1 MLLTQE
7 KDATPTIE
15 SDPYAELWLGTH
27 PNGPSMLLDYP
38 SVSLLTLIHST
49 PETQVGTSSNLAKSP
64 KTSLGLPFL
73 LKILSINKVL
83 SIQAH
88 PSKPLA
94 EKLHE
99 EYPKIYTDCNHK
111 PELAIALTDFTAM
124 AGFRPISEILE
135 HIDSYPEFKEVLDE
149 DAVSSL
155 RAAHLKVGGVVA
167 DFDSS
172 IKNSLK
178 AVFTSFMSISANEVE
193 FKCIVDKLMERLSTI
208 TPTKTSTRIQSFHSM
223 FPYDNGIF
231 SPLLFN
237 ILDLTPGQSLF
248 IPAGEPHAYISGDI
262 IECMASSDNVVRCGL
277 TPKFKD
283 VNTLT
288 DMLSYSPGAVNFS
301 NGEEITKVEKLY
313 RPPVEDFEV
322 IVVDVPANDIY
333 MGIGLDSGGI
343 ILCLSGSGTIGTIPG
358 PLDCCMFDDE
368 EEDGKESN
376 KNVAVEKEISFGRSF
391 FLSAN
396 NGFVVRGGSEGVKFC
411 RAQSNCK
418 E

>member
-7 KDATPTIE
+7 NDATPTVE
-15 SDPYAELWLGTH
+15 ADPYAEMWLGTH
-27 PNGPSMLLDYP
+27 PNGPSMLLDHP
-38 SVSLLTLIHST
+38 SVSLLNLINST
-49 PETQVGTSSNLAKSP
+49 PETHIGTSDLSKSP
-64 KTSLGLPFL
+64 TTIGLPFL

-94 EKLHE
+94 EKLHSE
-99 EYPKIYTDCNHK
+99 SPKIYTDCNHK

-124 AGFRPISEILE
+124 AGFRPIGEILE
-135 HIDSYPEFKEVLDE
+135 HIDTYPEFMEVLDK
-149 DAVSSL
+149 DAVSCL

-172 IKNSLK
+172 IKTSLK
-178 AVFTSFMSISANEVE
+178 AVFTSFMSISSNEVE
-193 FKCIVDKLMERLSTI
+193 FKRIVDKLMERLSTI
-208 TPTKTSTRIQSFHSM
+208 TGTETSTRIQSFHSM

-262 IECMASSDNVVRCGL
+262 IECMASSDNVIRCGL

-301 NGEEITKVEKLY
+301 DGLEVTKVEKLY
-313 RPPVEDFEV
+313 RPPVDDFEV

-343 ILCLSGSGTIGTIPG
+343 ILCLSGSGTIGTIPS

-368 EEDGKESN
+368 EEDAKESSSS
-376 KNVAVEKEISFGRSF
+376 KGAVEKEISFGKSF